1 MCLSVFVCLSVHQVA
16 GETPPAPTRG
26 PNVRSAEEEAEEEVV
41 GGGGG
46 GGAALAM
53 SLADLMP
60 KVDISGQIKSDLIKE
75 LGDKN
80 WKIRGEALQKVSF
93 LMYQPLPSPSH
104 ISFSSS
110 SSSSF
115 SFSSS
120 SFSQVQGI
128 IAATK
133 FVQPSLGDLPGAL
146 KGRLG
151 DSNKNLVCVLG
162 VWL

>member
-1 MCLSVFVCLSVHQVA
+1 MSVHQVA
-16 GETPPAPTRG
+16 GETAPAPTRG
-26 PNVRSAEEEAEEEVV
+26 PNVRSAEEEGEEEVA

-46 GGAALAM
+46 GGAAPAM

-80 WKIRGEALQKVSF
+80 WKIRGEALQKVSC
-93 LMYQPLPSPSH
+93 MVHQPLPLPSH
-104 ISFSSS
+104 ISS
-110 SSSSF
+110 
-115 SFSSS
+115 SSS

-128 IAATK
+128 IAAAK

-146 KGRLG
+146 KGHLG
-151 DSNKNLVCVLG
+151 DSNKNLVCVLV